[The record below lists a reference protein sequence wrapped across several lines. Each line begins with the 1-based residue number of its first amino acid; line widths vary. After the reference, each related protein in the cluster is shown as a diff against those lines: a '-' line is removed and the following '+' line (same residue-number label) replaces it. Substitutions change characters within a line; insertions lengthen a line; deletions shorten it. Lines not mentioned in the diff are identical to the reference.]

1 MGTPEQ
7 METLSIQRQT
17 QDPIT
22 GDGSTCSATQVKAD
36 SDCTEGIGP
45 QVQLPEDILHR
56 IHALMPMRDAA
67 QAACV
72 SHAFLRSWRYYP
84 NLILSVDS
92 LGIEDYGSKYDA
104 ITRDFISRVDHI
116 MQNHS
121 GMGVEEFRLEN
132 YPCSTIDPIV
142 VDRWV
147 KVAITPGIKKLEL
160 SLFELG
166 DLKYSFPCSLL
177 SGVRGSSI
185 KSLMLGGCS
194 LRSVAQAGFMSS
206 LTDLDFH
213 SVDITGEELFCFLSN
228 SYALEK
234 ISILNCDNIICL
246 KIPCQLQ
253 KLNML
258 SVEDCQM
265 LEMVDSNAP
274 NLSTFPCSGRQIH
287 ISLGHAS
294 QVREIRFH
302 CDYSSNA
309 LYYAITKLPLIASNL
324 QTLFLSTSDEIIN
337 IPMAFGKFL
346 QLHNLEIM
354 FHAANLSQDFD
365 FCSLICFLDASPS
378 LETFIFCIGMP
389 TIRHDSIIEDPVN
402 GSSHPRRLSDCCH
415 DNLKNVMITGFCSA
429 KSMIEFT
436 IHIMEKA
443 KSLECLTLDTTRGHD
458 RRFASIDRCWLLN
471 EAGLV
476 EAGKAHTA
484 IQSYIEGRVPAAVD
498 LKVIEPC
505 SKCTYRR

>member
-1 MGTPEQ
+1 MDA
-7 METLSIQRQT
+7 LSILRQT

-22 GDGSTCSATQVKAD
+22 GDGSTFSEVKAD

-67 QAACV
+67 QAACM
-72 SHAFLRSWRYYP
+72 SHAFLCSWRYYP
-84 NLILSVDS
+84 NLILSADS
-92 LGIEDYGSKYDA
+92 LGIKEYGSKYDE

-121 GMGVEEFRLEN
+121 GMGVKEFKLQS
-132 YPCSTIDPIV
+132 YPCSTIDPII
-142 VDRWV
+142 VDRWIQ
-147 KVAITPGIKKLEL
+147 VAITPGIKKFEL

-166 DLKYSFPCSLL
+166 DIKYSFPCSFL

-185 KSLMLGGCS
+185 KSLKLAGCS
-194 LRSVAQAGFMSS
+194 LRSVAKTGFMSS
-206 LTDLDFH
+206 LTNLDFQ
-213 SVDITGEELFCFLSN
+213 SVDITGDELFYFLSN
-228 SYALEK
+228 SCALEK
-234 ISILNCDNIICL
+234 ISLWNCDNIICL

-258 SVEDCQM
+258 SVLDCQT
-265 LEMVDSNAP
+265 LEMIDSNAP
-274 NLSTFPCSGRQIH
+274 NLSTFSYSGHQIH

-294 QVREIRFH
+294 QVRKIRFH

-309 LYYAITKLPLIASNL
+309 FYYAITKLPLIASNL

-337 IPMAFGKFL
+337 IPTAFGKFL
-346 QLHNLEIM
+346 QLKNLEIM
-354 FHAANLSQDFD
+354 FYAAKFSQEFD
-365 FCSLICFLDASPS
+365 FCSLISILDASPT
-378 LETFIFCIGMP
+378 LETFIFRIGVP
-389 TIRHDSIIEDPVN
+389 TIRHDSIIEDPLGN
-402 GSSHPRRLSDCCH
+402 SSHPRRLSDCFH

-429 KSMIEFT
+429 KSMIELT
-436 IHIMEKA
+436 IHIMQKT

-458 RRFASIDRCWLLN
+458 RRFASIDRCLRLN
-471 EAGLV
+471 EEALV
-476 EAGKAHTA
+476 EAGKAQTA
-484 IQSYIEGRVPAAVD
+484 IQRYIEGRVPAAVN

-505 SKCTYRR
+505 SKCL